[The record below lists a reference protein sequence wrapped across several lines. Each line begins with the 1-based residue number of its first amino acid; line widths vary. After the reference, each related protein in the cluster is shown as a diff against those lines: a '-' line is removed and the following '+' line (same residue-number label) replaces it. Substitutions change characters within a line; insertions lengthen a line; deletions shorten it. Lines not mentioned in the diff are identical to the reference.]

1 MGLKF
6 MVEGAHFNK
15 TFARDLRE
23 EMTDRFWKHE
33 LMAEVEPPRP

>member
-1 MGLKF
+1 

-23 EMTDRFWKHE
+23 EMTDRFWKPGHE
-33 LMAEVEPPRP
+33 LMVEVGVAKAMI